1 MSLSD
6 KREWGILCPHCNQLI
21 SCDFTPTEDVKEFLD
36 EENKLFDLLMVGEIN
51 SLEFFRRRTEL
62 LGSKLVERG
71 LKNGKRS

>member
-6 KREWGILCPHCNQLI
+6 KIWKNQHDMK
-21 SCDFTPTEDVKEFLD
+21 CVYWRDVKEFLD

-51 SLEFFRRRTEL
+51 SLEFFKRRTEL
-62 LGSKLVERG
+62 LGSKLVVRG